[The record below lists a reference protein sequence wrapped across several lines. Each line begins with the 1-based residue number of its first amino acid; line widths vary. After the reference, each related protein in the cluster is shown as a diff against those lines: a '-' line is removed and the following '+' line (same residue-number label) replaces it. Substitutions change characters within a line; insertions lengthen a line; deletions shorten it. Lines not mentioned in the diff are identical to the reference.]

1 MSSINTLFMKN
12 VQSSVK
18 GGGRE
23 SVEGN
28 EVVGVICGGGGEGE
42 FRWVSESEGRAR
54 AGVEHGVFY
63 ISYFI

>member
-23 SVEGN
+23 SGEGN
-28 EVVGVICGGGGEGE
+28 EERGGGVIWGGKERFVG
-42 FRWVSESEGRAR
+42 
-54 AGVEHGVFY
+54 
-63 ISYFI
+63 